1 LDGETVGRW
10 RDAGEHSTATS
21 GLVGAAG
28 VWAATRSRVDARYV
42 TKTVRGGKR
51 EAQRELVG
59 WDDIFAE

>member
-1 LDGETVGRW
+1 M
-10 RDAGEHSTATS
+10 
-21 GLVGAAG
+21 GAAG
-28 VWAATRSRVDARYV
+28 VLGRDPITGRRRYV